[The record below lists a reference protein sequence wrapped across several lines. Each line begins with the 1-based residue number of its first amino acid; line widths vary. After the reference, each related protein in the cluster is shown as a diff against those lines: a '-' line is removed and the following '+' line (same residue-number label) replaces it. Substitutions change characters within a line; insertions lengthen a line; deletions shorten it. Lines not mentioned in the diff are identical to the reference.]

1 MPVTDNDG
9 VRLHWDEEGEGPPV
23 LLVMGHRFSSA
34 MWYPVIPALARR
46 HRVIWFDNRGTGQSD
61 APRTATFNDHV
72 LDAVAVLD
80 AAGVARADAYG
91 VSMGGG
97 VVLELAMTRP
107 DRVRSM
113 VLGATCIFSSDKPR
127 PMSWRHGSVGGSR
140 SRDGLP
146 FRNQLGLVPL
156 EQGCSSA
163 QQEQNEMDPYLVE
176 QACSVQLPWTAWVIR

>member
-1 MPVTDNDG
+1 
-9 VRLHWDEEGEGPPV
+9 
-23 LLVMGHRFSSA
+23 

-61 APRTATFNDHV
+61 TPRTATFNDHV

-176 QACSVQLPWTAWVIR
+176 QACSEQLPWTAWVIR